1 MGSFN
6 KIIVVHPVEQS
17 KSLENFLQT
26 LWSRL
31 PGDPAILTFLEPGLE
46 VSQKKEPFSHISGSG
61 RGFGGFGLITTKPK
75 LDIGSSGGKCL

>member
-17 KSLENFLQT
+17 KSLDNFLQT

-31 PGDPAILTFLEPGLE
+31 PGDPAILTFLEPGLK
-46 VSQKKEPFSHISGSG
+46 VSQKKELFPIFQVLGE
-61 RGFGGFGLITTKPK
+61 GLEA
-75 LDIGSSGGKCL
+75 LA